1 MWEYIIPATLNYLGS
16 ESSRRANERALDIQ
30 REGLESSYNTRHM
43 ALNKAMEMTPA
54 EQKYFDRLSKES
66 TKGDPYLFEQQQ
78 LRTQPIHQQGQFA
91 RQRATGQAIQQG
103 LENSIV
109 ANELRRQVDSDTLKQ
124 LAKESDKLAL
134 HNKQYKRKAQQRED
148 SARMQRA
155 GRLQQLA
162 LQQANLSADHQM
174 QMAGLDAQ
182 SEIGQAQAMS
192 NLYTAGTS
200 IAGGYYDSRGT
211 SFEDSFSQIEG
222 TNLYYNKD
230 TGQVIEMP
238 KQ

>member
-1 MWEYIIPATLNYLGS
+1 MWEYIIRSTLNYLGS

-30 REGLESSYNTRHM
+30 REGLESSYNTRHR
-43 ALNKAMEMTPA
+43 ALNKAMEMTPQ

-182 SEIGQAQAMS
+182 SEIGQAQSMS

-200 IAGGYYDSRGT
+200 IAGGY
-211 SFEDSFSQIEG
+211 
-222 TNLYYNKD
+222 
-230 TGQVIEMP
+230 
-238 KQ
+238 

>member
-30 REGLESSYNTRHM
+30 RDALESSYNTRHM
-43 ALNKAMEMTPA
+43 TLNKAMEMTPQ